1 MASAITPFIFLF
13 KLTPEGVYMRK
24 VLFPVLLGSLFLFVL
39 VRMIAMGP
47 GTHVAAQTANPSPV
61 NVHGCPSQTG
71 AGGGA
76 EAIPAF
82 VGTGSDGF
90 SPNQSL
96 CLPALAPV
104 PSGASPLAFIVGGL
118 EPSDRVDSQGTVYV
132 ESIRGV
138 PGAGGFFSGGAG
150 YAASREYRFFG

>member
-1 MASAITPFIFLF
+1 MSKVFL
-13 KLTPEGVYMRK
+13 
-24 VLFPVLLGSLFLFVL
+24 PVLLGSLFLFVL
-39 VRMIAMGP
+39 VRMILMGP
-47 GTHVAAQTANPSPV
+47 SAHVVAQTANPDPA
-61 NVHGCPSQTG
+61 NEHGCPSQTG

-104 PSGASPLAFIVGGL
+104 PSGAKTSPL
-118 EPSDRVDSQGTVYV
+118 T
-132 ESIRGV
+132 
-138 PGAGGFFSGGAG
+138 
-150 YAASREYRFFG
+150 